1 MNLRFEQTCGSSPE
15 QYDVYDE
22 NNNQVA
28 YVRLRYGYLRV
39 YCPDYGC
46 EAVYEHVFSYRLKG
60 CFDDEQERSKYMK
73 RIRNAII
80 EYYEDLEENEDV

>member
-1 MNLRFEQTCGSSPE
+1 MNLRFVQTCSGSPE

-28 YVRLRYGYLRV
+28 YVRLRWGYLRV
-39 YCPDYGC
+39 DCPDYGC
-46 EAVYEHVFSYRLKG
+46 ETIYEHEFSDGFKG

-73 RIRNAII
+73 RITNSIV
-80 EYYEDLEENEDV
+80 EYYEDLEENDL

>member
-28 YVRLRYGYLRV
+28 YVRLRWGCLSV
-39 YCPDYGC
+39 SCPDYGC
-46 EAVYEHVFSYRLKG
+46 EVVYDHEFSDGFKG
-60 CFDDEQERSKYMK
+60 CFSGEQERSKYMK
-73 RIRNAII
+73 RITKAII
-80 EYYEDLEENEDV
+80 EYYEDLEEDDL